1 MIWQCVAQSGDLK
14 FIYIIKNTVEKI
26 GKVWYNKIKVINSK
40 IFGKILTKGDKTMK
54 KYILSLDEGTTSARA
69 ILFDRDANM
78 LSVAQHEIPQIYP
91 APAFVEQDPMDI
103 YANQYAALTECIAKS
118 GIDPEEIAA
127 VGITN
132 QRETVIAWNKTT
144 ARPICNAIVW
154 QCRRTADIC
163 RELENAGHADYI
175 KKTTGLRI
183 DPYFSGTK
191 IKWILDNVDG
201 ARALA
206 DNGELLVGTVDT
218 WLIWKLTEGRVF
230 VTDRT
235 NASRTM
241 LCNIH
246 TGEWDE
252 QMLKILD
259 IPEGILP
266 EIKSSSEIY
275 GYFDCMGARIPIA
288 GIAGDQQAA
297 LFGQCCFESGE
308 AKNTYGTGCFL
319 LTNIGEKAILSQN
332 GLLTTIA
339 AGEAGRSIE
348 YALEGSVFIGG
359 AIVRWLRDEMKLIHE
374 ARDSE
379 YFANKVKD
387 SAGVYFVP
395 AFTGLG
401 APYWDMSARGSIVG
415 ITAGAGKNHII
426 RAALESIA
434 YQTEDVIASMNAD
447 MQAFGEEA
455 IKSLRV
461 DGGASANGLLMQMQS
476 DISGISVLRSAN
488 AEATAAGAAFLAG
501 LAVGFFESREELKH
515 KIGVGKIF
523 EPQTSEQERKA
534 MLGGW
539 HRAVRACRAFSVED

>member
-1 MIWQCVAQSGDLK
+1 
-14 FIYIIKNTVEKI
+14 
-26 GKVWYNKIKVINSK
+26 
-40 IFGKILTKGDKTMK
+40 MK

-69 ILFDRDANM
+69 ILFDKDAHIVAM
-78 LSVAQHEIPQIYP
+78 AQHEIPQIYP
-91 APAFVEQDPMDI
+91 HPGWVEQDPMDI

-144 ARPICNAIVW
+144 GKPIYNAIVW

-163 RELENAGHADYI
+163 RILEGEGHADYI
-175 KKTTGLRI
+175 RKTMGLRI

-191 IKWILDNVDG
+191 IKWILDNVEG

-206 DNGELLVGTVDT
+206 EGGELLVGTVDT

-246 TGEWDE
+246 TGQWDE
-252 QMLKILD
+252 RMLAILN
-259 IPEGILP
+259 IPASILP

-275 GYFDCMGARIPIA
+275 GEFECMGERIPIA

-297 LFGQCCFESGE
+297 LFGQCCFEPGE

-319 LTNIGEKAILSQN
+319 LANIGETAIESQN
-332 GLLTTIA
+332 GLLTTVI
-339 AGEAGRSIE
+339 AGEKDRPIE
-348 YALEGSVFIGG
+348 YALEGSVFVGG
-359 AIVRWLRDEMKLIHE
+359 AIIRWLRDEMKLIHE
-374 ARDSE
+374 SSDSE
-379 YFANKVKD
+379 YFARKVKD

-395 AFTGLG
+395 AFSGLG
-401 APYWDMSARGSIVG
+401 APYWDSEARGTVVG
-415 ITAGAGKNHII
+415 LTAGTGKNHVI
-426 RAALESIA
+426 RAALEAIA
-434 YQTEDVIASMNAD
+434 YQTEDVIAAMNGD
-447 MQAFGEEA
+447 MYAFGEEK
-455 IKSLRV
+455 IGSLRV
-461 DGGASANGLLMQMQS
+461 DGGASANDLLMQMQS

-488 AEATAAGAAFLAG
+488 PEATAAGAAFLAG
-501 LAVGFFESREELKH
+501 LAVGFYESREELKE
-515 KIGVGKIF
+515 KVSVGKVFRPEI
-523 EPQTSEQERKA
+523 EHLARQRK
-534 MLGGW
+534 LRGW
-539 HRAVRACRAFSVED
+539 HRAVKACRAFSESED